1 MTTNHKNI
9 NILGWFLINQDQNM
23 TYGVKSPSLKD

>member
-23 TYGVKSPSLKD
+23 TYGVKSPNLKD